1 MRIRPERALLL
12 LTPLLFAPALFGQ
25 AAKESAGKSPPDVPA
40 ITSRSYV
47 GGSAHLTTTGAFQV
61 DAEVPIN
68 DKASYSDGEKTWLQF
83 GASGSKAPNVLI
95 TYGDGDMGIIFANGS
110 WTATAEGVHCT
121 GRADV
126 TAKSIIGQYRCKGVT
141 GYDKSTGKMSD
152 VAVTVT
158 FTAKS

>member
-1 MRIRPERALLL
+1 MKARLDRALLFL
-12 LTPLLFAPALFGQ
+12 APLLFAPALVGQ
-25 AAKESAGKSPPDVPA
+25 SAKASAEKSPPDVPA
-40 ITSRSYV
+40 ITQRSYV

-68 DKASYSDGEKTWLQF
+68 AKASYSDGEKTWLQF
-83 GASGSKAPNVLI
+83 GASGAKEPNVLI
-95 TYGDGDMGIIFANGS
+95 TYGDGDIGIIFASGTF
-110 WTATAEGVHCT
+110 TATAEAVHCT

-126 TAKSIIGQYRCKGVT
+126 TAASITGQYRCKGVT
-141 GYDKSTGKMSD
+141 AYDKSSGKMNP